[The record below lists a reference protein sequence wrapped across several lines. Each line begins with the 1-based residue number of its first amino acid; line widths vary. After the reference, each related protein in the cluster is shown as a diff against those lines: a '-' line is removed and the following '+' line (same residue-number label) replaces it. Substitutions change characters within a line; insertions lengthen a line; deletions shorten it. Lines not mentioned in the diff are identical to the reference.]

1 LPRSHARARI
11 AVVVALALFVVV
23 PTALAGEPPNPHDP
37 CTSGGRDSCGTTG
50 VGFYDTYRYGVRWFG
65 DYRGAVTG
73 EKQTF
78 CIDLQYWYPS
88 PDYRYRAL
96 ATTTL
101 VNRDGEAVPL
111 GNRQKLAYA
120 MWAFGRSDDPNRQAA
135 VMLYVHSLMGDAR
148 PGEVDPR
155 IRDAVAV
162 LYTQIAQDAARYH
175 GPYRVAIS
183 MPAKLRVGESGT
195 ATIRVLSDTGA
206 AVPNVELHLS
216 GQGARVAASVS
227 TGASGVASVA
237 FTPTSA
243 AAATLQVQTEPVA
256 STLPVVYAP
265 TKPAPARN
273 GQRLAAPSSQVV
285 TGTASTTAF
294 KAHVRIAST
303 AEPATVTA
311 GATSRDRVTIAGVD
325 PGYAVA
331 VAARLYGPFASTGA
345 IACNG
350 TPAWQGSWRTN
361 GPGQYTT
368 PPTKLTK
375 PGWYVYR
382 QVVPESAGYLGV
394 ETNCTDPAER
404 VKVVAQPAVHTKAKL
419 QSGATGAQATDT
431 VTVTGLEGED
441 ATVQAALYGPFPDQA
456 AIVCTGKPVW
466 TGTVDAHGDGD
477 YDTEAFVLTQPGYYT
492 YRESIVPSD
501 FVRGAESACAD
512 TAETTILGGT
522 PQVHTKV
529 SRQQIRP
536 GTQLTDTLVVSGIG
550 GLDVTVKVDLFGPF
564 QTHGGIACSG
574 KPEWTGSVPAKGNGT
589 YTTAS
594 TTISR
599 VGYYVYRES
608 IAAGPANAAF
618 TGACADEAE
627 TTLASAAPT
636 VGTLVSDDVVV
647 PGGRISDAISVSGLG
662 GSAAKIGVE
671 LFGPFATRAAIR
683 CTGTPYARGEVVAPG
698 DGTVHTQPV
707 VLRKAGFYVYREKLA
722 GTDLIAGV
730 ETDCGLVGET
740 SVARPEII
748 TGRGD
753 GTAGRR
759 VASSN
764 PLRPTRVRIE
774 HLGIDAPVF
783 PSAIDLAKG
792 VLDVPSQITR
802 LGWWIDGMAPGS
814 QSGAVLIAG
823 HVDSA
828 TAGAGALFN
837 LKSAKRGDTVQVTTK
852 SGRTFTYRVVSVQT
866 MLKQNLPTDIFSLDG
881 KPRLV
886 IVTCGGPF
894 DPTIRHYRDNV
905 VVTAVPA

>member
-1 LPRSHARARI
+1 LRRPSARRT
-11 AVVVALALFVVV
+11 AVLVALCLLAAA
-23 PTALAGEPPNPHDP
+23 PRALAGEPPNPHDP
-37 CTSGGRDSCGTTG
+37 CSSAGRDTCGTTG
-50 VGFYDTYRYGVRWFG
+50 VGFYDTYKYGVRWFG

-88 PDYRYRAL
+88 PDYHYRAL
-96 ATTTL
+96 TATTL

-120 MWAFGRSDDPNRQAA
+120 IWAFGRTNDPNRQAA

-148 PGEVDPR
+148 PGEVDPQ
-155 IRDAVAV
+155 IRDAVAG

-175 GPYRVAIS
+175 GPYRVVIS
-183 MPAKLRVGESGT
+183 MPGKLRVGEAGT

-216 GQGARVAASVS
+216 GQGARVAATVS
-227 TGASGVASVA
+227 TGASGTASVA
-237 FTPTSA
+237 FTPTTA
-243 AAATLQVQTEPVA
+243 AASTLQAQTEPVA
-256 STLPVVYAP
+256 STLPIVYAP
-265 TKPAPARN
+265 AKPAPARN

-294 KAHVRIAST
+294 KARVRIAST

-311 GATSRDRVTIAGVD
+311 GGTSQDRVTIAGVD
-325 PGYAVA
+325 STYAVT
-331 VAARLYGPFASTGA
+331 VAAKLYGPFRSTGS

-350 TPAWQGSWRTN
+350 TPAWQGTWKPN

-368 PPTKLTK
+368 PATKLTK

-382 QVVPESAGYLGV
+382 QEVPESAGYLGV

-404 VKVVAQPAVHTKAKL
+404 VKVVAQPAVHTKAKQ
-419 QSGATGAQATDT
+419 QSGASGTQVADT
-431 VTVTGLEGED
+431 VTVTGLQGED
-441 ATVQAALYGPFPDQA
+441 ATVQASLYGPFPTQA

-466 TGTVDAHGDGD
+466 TGTVTAHGDGD
-477 YDTEAFVLTQPGYYT
+477 YDTDAFTLTQPGYYT

-512 TAETTILGGT
+512 TAETTILAGA

-529 SRQQIRP
+529 SKQQIRP

-550 GLDVTVKVDLFGPF
+550 GLEVTVKVDLFGPF
-564 QTHGGIACSG
+564 QTHGGVSCSG
-574 KPEWTGSVPAKGNGT
+574 KPAWTGSVLAKGNGT
-589 YTTAS
+589 YTTAP

-608 IAAGPANAAF
+608 IAAAPETAAF
-618 TGACADEAE
+618 AGNCADEAE
-627 TTLASAAPT
+627 TTLATAAPT

-647 PGGRISDAISVSGLG
+647 PGGRISDAITVSGLG
-662 GSAAKIGVE
+662 SSAAKIGVE
-671 LFGPFATRAAIR
+671 LFGPFATRAAVK
-683 CTGTPYARGEVVAPG
+683 CSGTAYARGEVVAHG

-707 VLRKAGFYVYREKLA
+707 VLRTAGFYVYREKLA
-722 GTDLIAGV
+722 GTDLIAAT
-730 ETDCGLVGET
+730 ETDCALVGET
-740 SVARPEII
+740 TLARPEII

-753 GTAGRR
+753 VTAGRH
-759 VASSN
+759 VASSD
-764 PLRPTRVRIE
+764 PLQPTRVQIE
-774 HLGIDAPVF
+774 HLGIDAPVY
-783 PSAIDLAKG
+783 PSAIDLKQG

-802 LGWWIDGMAPGS
+802 LGWWIDGMTPGS
-814 QSGAVLIAG
+814 KSGAVLIAG

-837 LKSAKRGDTVQVTTK
+837 LKSAQRGDTIRVTTE
-852 SGRTFTYRVVSVQT
+852 SGRTFAYRVVSVQT
-866 MLKQNLPTDIFSLDG
+866 MLKENLPTDIFSRNG
-881 KPRLV
+881 RPRLV
-886 IVTCGGPF
+886 LVTCGGPF
-894 DPTIRHYRDNV
+894 DTAIRHYRDNV
-905 VVTAVPA
+905 VVTAVPG